1 MSVTEEKISRSR
13 SLYPNPEKNPQPIQ
27 YPLNHP
33 YGADLRLCDRHT
45 NQHSNASVYTR
56 NSPIKPNVQ
65 DQPKHPRM
73 NYIIRIWTQQTK
85 NPEELS
91 LATTASQLIMPTHTC
106 VGSKLNV
113 VMIEQTQLS
122 HLASKPVCMRSLK
135 NFMAWL
141 ITKQLL
147 ATRSNLQRQFWRG
160 ERQLHSAP
168 NLCTCKK
175 PCKILLGI
183 LP

>member
-1 MSVTEEKISRSR
+1 MSLTEEKIQD
-13 SLYPNPEKNPQPIQ
+13 PNPERNPQPIQ

-56 NSPIKPNVQ
+56 ISPIKPNVQ

-73 NYIIRIWTQQTK
+73 NYNQNMNTTTK

-106 VGSKLNV
+106 VGSKLSV
-113 VMIEQTQLS
+113 VMIEQTQLPFS
-122 HLASKPVCMRSLK
+122 
-135 NFMAWL
+135 FE
-141 ITKQLL
+141 
-147 ATRSNLQRQFWRG
+147 TR
-160 ERQLHSAP
+160 LH
-168 NLCTCKK
+168 
-175 PCKILLGI
+175 KILEEFYGMTHY
-183 LP
+183 